1 MHNKGTM
8 NYSLPIELS
17 HKGPGKGNKLLLV
30 KWEVGKK
37 MGGNV
42 ENGDIIMLI
51 ITVIHNFPLE
61 HFMIYSYDY

>member
-37 MGGNV
+37 WEEMWKM
-42 ENGDIIMLI
+42 E
-51 ITVIHNFPLE
+51 T
-61 HFMIYSYDY
+61 S